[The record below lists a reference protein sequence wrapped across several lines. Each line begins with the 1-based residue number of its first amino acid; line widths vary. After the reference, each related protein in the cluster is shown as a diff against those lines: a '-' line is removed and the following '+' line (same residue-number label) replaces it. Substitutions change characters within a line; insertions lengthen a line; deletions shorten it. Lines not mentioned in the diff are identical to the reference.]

1 LTLDDVLRIRPQTS
15 SAADES
21 AGNGG
26 PTAAVVELR
35 GGGSVRASAVTI
47 ADERCQIAWLGE
59 GLSVSLDDVRS
70 IRFAA
75 ATRSEDFERVR
86 RAPSA
91 VEDRLVL
98 RDAEGKV
105 TTISGTAQSF
115 DDQELVFEVAGQQ
128 RSVSRDRV
136 LGVVIA
142 QPAAA
147 KELPYC
153 LVSFRDGSRL
163 GGRSLSLLKAQAS
176 LVIGEGA
183 TARFPWTSA
192 SGVAIRSPRVQ
203 FLAEVKPLVEEQ
215 QPIVTA
221 PLPAQRDRSV
231 SGSVLKI
238 GSQTFDSGLGVHSR
252 STITFAAEGQW
263 DWLIA
268 TIGLDAAADGRGDCL
283 FQVVADGEQIF
294 QRRMKASDSAELIRV
309 PMNGRSRVTLQV
321 APGEGLDLA
330 DHADWAEVRLI
341 KNR

>member
-1 LTLDDVLRIRPQTS
+1 
-15 SAADES
+15 
-21 AGNGG
+21 
-26 PTAAVVELR
+26 
-35 GGGSVRASAVTI
+35 
-47 ADERCQIAWLGE
+47 
-59 GLSVSLDDVRS
+59 
-70 IRFAA
+70 
-75 ATRSEDFERVR
+75 
-86 RAPSA
+86 
-91 VEDRLVL
+91 
-98 RDAEGKV
+98 
-105 TTISGTAQSF
+105 
-115 DDQELVFEVAGQQ
+115 
-128 RSVSRDRV
+128 
-136 LGVVIA
+136 
-142 QPAAA
+142 
-147 KELPYC
+147 
-153 LVSFRDGSRL
+153 
-163 GGRSLSLLKAQAS
+163 
-176 LVIGEGA
+176 
-183 TARFPWTSA
+183 
-192 SGVAIRSPRVQ
+192 VAIRSPRVQ

-238 GSQTFDSGLGVHSR
+238 GSHTFDSGLGVHSR
-252 STITFAAEGQW
+252 STITIAAEGQW